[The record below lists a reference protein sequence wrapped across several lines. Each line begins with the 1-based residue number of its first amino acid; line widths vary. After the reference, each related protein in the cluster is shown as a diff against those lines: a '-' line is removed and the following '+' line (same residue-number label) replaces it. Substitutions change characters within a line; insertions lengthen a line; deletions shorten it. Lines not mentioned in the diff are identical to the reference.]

1 MSPFLGELLGT
12 MLLIILGGGV
22 VGGVVLNK
30 TKSQNSGWM
39 VIAVGWGLA
48 VTIAIYAVGKFSGAH
63 LNPAVTLASA
73 SIGEFP
79 WEKVPVYISA
89 QMLGAFLGAVLVY
102 FHYLPHWRVTDDANL
117 KLAVFCTDPAIRHNT
132 SNLVSEIIGTF
143 ILVMGIMA
151 LGVNEFTQGLKPLVV
166 GLIVLSVGISLG
178 GTTGYAINPA
188 RDLGPRIAHF
198 LLPIH
203 GKRNSNWNYSWI
215 PVVGPFLG
223 GVYGALFY
231 NALFKG
237 MIGKRFIAATV
248 VILIVMLLA
257 FIGDRKA
264 GRKFIGPEK

>member
-1 MSPFLGELLGT
+1 MSPFLAELFGT

-30 TKSQNSGWM
+30 TKSQNAGWI
-39 VIAVGWGLA
+39 VITTGWGLA

-63 LNPAVTLASA
+63 LNPAVTLGSA

-79 WEKVPVYISA
+79 WEKVPLYIVA

-143 ILVMGIMA
+143 ILVVGIMG
-151 LGVNEFTQGLKPLVV
+151 LGINEFTQGLKPLVV
-166 GLIVLSVGISLG
+166 GLIVVSVGISLG

-203 GKRNSNWNYSWI
+203 GKRDSNWNYSWI
-215 PVVGPFLG
+215 PVVGPVLG

-231 NALFKG
+231 NAVFKG
-237 MIGKRFIAATV
+237 MIGKRFIAATLLV
-248 VILIVMLLA
+248 LVVMLLA

-264 GRKFIGPEK
+264 GRKVYP